1 MREHA
6 HTRTHARACKRVCV
20 CANTHAHIRPYTTTR
35 SMVCDWLEQW
45 HWYNSSEGVQSLNSR
60 FEGKERQAKNSD
72 QLKENCSGWCSSTN
86 TQSLEVKK
94 RSNFL
99 SQCCMWASI
108 LPNIVYMLSIV
119 VVQSLYFLLLPKPV
133 LSNIFIITL
142 MNCLP

>member
-1 MREHA
+1 MCESMRT
-6 HTRTHARACKRVCV
+6 HTRMQACVRM
-20 CANTHAHIRPYTTTR
+20 CANTHAHVRPYTTTR

-94 RSNFL
+94 KGATFFPNAA
-99 SQCCMWASI
+99 CKPASY
-108 LPNIVYMLSIV
+108 LTLSICSASV
-119 VVQSLYFLLLPKPV
+119 VVQSLCFLLLPKPV